1 MNRKKRT
8 ILLTS
13 IFSSIP
19 LMTAGGYLGLKHSLK
34 SGNSK
39 IYEKIE
45 LNDKLVA
52 NAKNQ
57 LQSRNHISDFN
68 FENEI
73 PKIKPKKE
81 PIPLEIPKTNKL
93 INILEDKVSLF
104 IPKKEKDKPQKI
116 ITAPI
121 LDVKPSNIPI
131 PTPNPNPQPSI
142 RNNTPSQT
150 YYYSNS
156 NSVNNT
162 PKRTWSPNSNFKG
175 GKTVKIYD
183 LDLDAE
189 YDEVQERK
197 VDDSDSDI
205 KNWKGYQAL
214 LVPGS
219 VRVKVT
225 EELIS
230 KTKEAATKAIKG
242 LFPENIREGFKKDPK
257 QPEARIWTVRN
268 NWSNYYQNKFEKYER
283 LFMSDNVK
291 DFLTDEGM
299 KKYKDIVS
307 IEDAKK
313 NHEKKIERFVDLFV
327 YFDYSKVKG
336 VSDQVKKYLEEGF
349 YIEEDN
355 SNVYIN
361 ENGILDSYSFT
372 PTYNTVTSRLLKDNE
387 ERRAFGFQEYWPVAP
402 GAILDNKIPGW
413 TKSGDLSSTDE
424 FKDFG
429 ISSAEGVTIYKQTKD
444 ANNKADNKSINGANE
459 GLVLDID
466 AQNTAGFSKTKD
478 IIKKLEKAGKK
489 ITQYRITNVGL
500 LNEDSNFEDIL
511 KALPKEFPQL
521 TLILEGPNTKFLRHL
536 EEKKI
541 DQLDLFTTKNVAS
554 VNGKTWSINPWSLKG
569 VAWVN
574 TNDYNASFDYNKYA
588 TIASRIVFD
597 SLSFDQ
603 EDITKEGD
611 KLDLTRI
618 NKGLRMAYYVRNNEG
633 IFQGGFGSGLNPDH
647 NEGNN
652 SYPIE
657 LDLSRT
663 ELKSLRGLVFHDI
676 KKPNNKSRKLR
687 KLTLQS
693 TGEKFE
699 IDANELNE
707 ANLDVLDTVSPGP
720 PATEIRFSNTSTKH
734 IKIKGNSSL
743 NSSGYHYLNMFMRYG
758 HISQDKK
765 IFVENTSSQLASDLK
780 NHGFSVEQSTTN
792 EPKLN

>member
-45 LNDKLVA
+45 LNDKLAA

-93 INILEDKVSLF
+93 INILEDKVSPF

-116 ITAPI
+116 ITAPT

-225 EELIS
+225 EKLIS

-361 ENGILDSYSFT
+361 ENGVLDSYSFT

-402 GAILDNKIPGW
+402 GAILENKIPGW
-413 TKSGDLSSTDE
+413 TKTGDLSKTEE
-424 FKDFG
+424 FKEFG
-429 ISSAEGVTIYKQTKD
+429 ISETEGVTIYKQTKD

-466 AQNTAGFSKTKD
+466 AKNKDIFLKTKE
-478 IIKKLEKAGKK
+478 IIDKLEKSGKK

-500 LNEDSNFEDIL
+500 LTEDSNFEEIL

-521 TLILEGPNTKFLRHL
+521 TLILEGHNTKFLRHL

-541 DQLDLFTTKNVAS
+541 HQLDLFTTKNVAS
-554 VNGKTWSINPWSLKG
+554 VNGKTWSINPWALKG
-569 VAWVN
+569 VAWIN

-603 EDITKEGD
+603 EDIKENGD
-611 KLDLTRI
+611 KYERI

-663 ELKSLRGLVFHDI
+663 NLKSLKGLIFHDI
-676 KKPNNKSRKLR
+676 RKPQNKPRKLR

-693 TGEKFE
+693 SGDKFE
-699 IDANELNE
+699 IDVSELND
-707 ANLDVLDTVSPGP
+707 ANLEVLDTVSPGP
-720 PATEIRFSNTSTKH
+720 PATEIRFSDKATKN
-734 IKIKGNSSL
+734 IKIKGESGLSS
-743 NSSGYHYLNMFMRYG
+743 NGYKYLNMFMRYG
-758 HISQDKK
+758 HISEDKK
-765 IFVENTSSQLASDLK
+765 IFVENTSSQLANDLK
-780 NHGFSVEQSTTN
+780 AHGFSVEQSTTN
-792 EPKLN
+792 ERKLN